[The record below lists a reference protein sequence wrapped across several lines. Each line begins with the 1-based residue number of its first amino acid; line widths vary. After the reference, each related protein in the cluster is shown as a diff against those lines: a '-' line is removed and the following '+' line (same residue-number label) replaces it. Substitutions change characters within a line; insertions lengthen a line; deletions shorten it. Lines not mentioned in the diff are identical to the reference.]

1 MKLKVKKMIK
11 KLNNRMFD
19 MAAAPM
25 YIMLFGV
32 PALIGLLIGL
42 LVWFAVKAIMKI
54 YQNKKREEENH

>member
-1 MKLKVKKMIK
+1 MKLKVKKLIK
-11 KLNNRMFD
+11 KLNNSMFD
-19 MAAAPM
+19 VAAAPM

-54 YQNKKREEENH
+54 YQNKRREEENH

>member
-1 MKLKVKKMIK
+1 MKLKVKKLIK
-11 KLNNRMFD
+11 KLNNSMFD

-42 LVWFAVKAIMKI
+42 LVWFAVKTIMKI
-54 YQNKKREEENH
+54 YQNKRREEENH

>member
-42 LVWFAVKAIMKI
+42 LVWFAVKTIMKI
-54 YQNKKREEENH
+54 YQNKKREEEKH